1 MQLTVESGK
10 WTVLEAFR
18 LSPKIA
24 ALLLGLPRCFAG
36 KYFVFPQQK
45 LPRNDREE
53 LPEIEG
59 SRPKRSVFGAAFS
72 KKAAACLRFE
82 KSETPGRP

>member
-1 MQLTVESGK
+1 
-10 WTVLEAFR
+10 R

-24 ALLLGLPRCFAG
+24 ALLSGLPRCFAG

-59 SRPKRSVFGAAFS
+59 SQPKRSVFGAAFS

-82 KSETPGRP
+82 KSETPGKP